1 MIKPFHDAMAA
12 AAPSA
17 KNLPL
22 VLLLTLLC
30 FVGNASAD
38 DGPPVEKAEEHSLPL
53 PRWSEQELKK
63 FRESLPGGNSSG
75 VLPPKSGESVSDI
88 NELIHTP
95 LSSGPRLD
103 HFFNNRDSE
112 LSPRLQAEDMR
123 LFLPEAI
130 LGLPTQGPASAVELP
145 TPLASLK
152 DVPHEFLAACAQS
165 LPKEYL
171 IDPDQLVPEI
181 QNHDMLRLL
190 GFHAQDARIKLYVL
204 VIGHDQKLP
213 EGVDL
218 EKFASGSLLQS
229 DACLVVYPLGEPWRT
244 RLFVSRSIH
253 NQISTEF
260 LSETIQACLK
270 ESLQTSNV
278 HDQLRRYTIHLST
291 RLFWLQ
297 KALAPDPAGKTHKDQ
312 ALAEFSSQLKAP
324 AAPPSTQGLT
334 TVLIWMS
341 GSLLLLGLSVIVCR
355 RFLHRLQLRKQ
366 RRVWMLAEPETAPR
380 LGGAFTGG
388 GGGMIRYA

>member
-1 MIKPFHDAMAA
+1 MATA
-12 AAPSA
+12 AHHA
-17 KNLPL
+17 KHLALALLLPL
-22 VLLLTLLC
+22 LC
-30 FVGNASAD
+30 CAGSAYAD
-38 DGPPVEKAEEHSLPL
+38 VDQPVEKAEEHALPL
-53 PRWSEQELKK
+53 PRWSEQELKR
-63 FRESLPGGNSSG
+63 FHNSLPGGNSQG
-75 VLPPKSGESVSDI
+75 VLPPKSGESISDI

-103 HFFNNRDSE
+103 HFFNSQDSE

-130 LGLPTQGPASAVELP
+130 LGLPTQGPASAVQLP
-145 TPLASLK
+145 TPLAALK
-152 DVPHEFLAACAQS
+152 DVPPEFLAACAQS
-165 LPKEYL
+165 LAKEYL

-213 EGVDL
+213 EGAEL
-218 EKFASGSLLQS
+218 EKIASGSLLQS

-260 LSETIQACLK
+260 LTETIQACLN

-297 KALAPDPAGKTHKDQ
+297 KALVTAPAGKTKKDQ
-312 ALAEFSSQLKAP
+312 ALAEFSSQLKVSAV
-324 AAPPSTQGLT
+324 PSSFSFSTL
-334 TVLIWMS
+334 LIWIS
-341 GSLLLLGLSVIVCR
+341 GSLLVLGLIVIACR
-355 RFLHRLQLRKQ
+355 RFLYHQQLKRQ
-366 RRVWMLAEPETAPR
+366 RCVWMLAEPETVPR

>member
-1 MIKPFHDAMAA
+1 MA
-12 AAPSA
+12 PGTHRA
-17 KNLPL
+17 KILPL
-22 VLLLTLLC
+22 ALLFPLLC
-30 FVGNASAD
+30 YAAGASAD
-38 DGPPVEKAEEHSLPL
+38 GVQAGENAEEHSLPL
-53 PRWSEQELKK
+53 PRWSEHELER
-63 FRESLPGGNSSG
+63 FRNSAG
-75 VLPPKSGESVSDI
+75 VLPTNSGESVSDF

-95 LSSGPRLD
+95 LSSGPRLE
-103 HFFNNRDSE
+103 HVFNNQDSE
-112 LSPRLQAEDMR
+112 LSPRLQVEDMR

-130 LGLPTQGPASAVELP
+130 LGLPTLGQPSPVQLP

-152 DVPHEFLAACAQS
+152 DVPLEFLAACAQT

-181 QNHDMLRLL
+181 QNHDMQRLL
-190 GFHAQDARIKLYVL
+190 EFHAQDARIKLYVL
-204 VIGHDQKLP
+204 MIGHDQKLP
-213 EGVDL
+213 EGAEL
-218 EKFASGSLLQS
+218 EKIASGSLLKS
-229 DACLVVYPLGEPWRT
+229 DACLVVYPLGEPWRI

-297 KALAPDPAGKTHKDQ
+297 KAMATDGAEKTEKGQ
-312 ALAEFSSQLKAP
+312 SLAEFSTRLKEP
-324 AAPPSTQGLT
+324 ARPSTESLSP
-334 TVLIWMS
+334 LMIWTS
-341 GSLLLLGLSVIVCR
+341 GSLLLLGLVGITCR
-355 RFLHRLQLRKQ
+355 QILHRLRLR
-366 RRVWMLAEPETAPR
+366 RHRHIWMLAEPETAPR

-388 GGGMIRYA
+388 GGGIIRYG

>member
-1 MIKPFHDAMAA
+1 MSKPFPNTMATA
-12 AAPSA
+12 AQRA
-17 KNLPL
+17 KSISLA
-22 VLLLTLLC
+22 LLFPLLC
-30 FVGNASAD
+30 CVGSASAD
-38 DGPPVEKAEEHSLPL
+38 VDHPVEKAEENSLPL
-53 PRWSEQELKK
+53 PRWSEHELKR
-63 FRESLPGGNSSG
+63 FRDSVPVGNSPG
-75 VLPPKSGESVSDI
+75 VLPPKSGESISDI
-88 NELIHTP
+88 NELILTP

-103 HFFNNRDSE
+103 HFFNNQDSE
-112 LSPRLQAEDMR
+112 LSPRLKAEDMR

-130 LGLPTQGPASAVELP
+130 LGLPTQGQSSPVQLP

-152 DVPHEFLAACAQS
+152 DVPPEFLAACVQS

-181 QNHDMLRLL
+181 QNHDMQRLL
-190 GFHAQDARIKLYVL
+190 EFHAQDARIKLYVL
-204 VIGHDQKLP
+204 MIGHDQKLP
-213 EGVDL
+213 EGAEL
-218 EKFASGSLLQS
+218 EKIASGSLLQS

-260 LSETIQACLK
+260 LTETIQACLN
-270 ESLQTSNV
+270 ESLQASNA

-297 KALAPDPAGKTHKDQ
+297 KALVTDLADKTAKGQ
-312 ALAEFSSQLKAP
+312 TLAEFSSELKAP
-324 AAPPSTQGLT
+324 AVSSTPSST
-334 TVLIWMS
+334 TLMIWTS
-341 GSLLLLGLSVIVCR
+341 GSLLLLGLVGITCR
-355 RFLHRLQLRKQ
+355 QIHHHLQLRN
-366 RRVWMLAEPETAPR
+366 RRRIWMLSEPETVPR

>member
-1 MIKPFHDAMAA
+1 MNKPTHDAMATA
-12 AAPSA
+12 VPGA
-17 KNLPL
+17 KYFPL
-22 VLLLTLLC
+22 ALLLPLLC
-30 FVGNASAD
+30 FGSAAAD
-38 DGPPVEKAEEHSLPL
+38 DGQPVERAEEHSLPL
-53 PRWSEQELKK
+53 PRWSAQELKK
-63 FRESLPGGNSSG
+63 FRDSLPGGTSPG
-75 VLPPKSGESVSDI
+75 VLPPKSGESASGI

-130 LGLPTQGPASAVELP
+130 LGLPTQGPASAVQLP
-145 TPLASLK
+145 TPLAALK
-152 DVPHEFLAACAQS
+152 DVPREFLAACDQS

-204 VIGHDQKLP
+204 VIGHDQKIP
-213 EGVDL
+213 EGADL

-297 KALAPDPAGKTHKDQ
+297 KALAPDPAGKTDKDQ
-312 ALAEFSSQLKAP
+312 ALAEFSSQLKIP
-324 AAPPSTQGLT
+324 AAPSPSSLPHL
-334 TVLIWMS
+334 LIWTS
-341 GSLLLLGLSVIVCR
+341 GSLLLLGIIGIGCR
-355 RFLHRLQLRKQ
+355 RFSNHLQLRRQ
-366 RRVWMLAEPETAPR
+366 RRVWMLAEPETPPR

>member
-1 MIKPFHDAMAA
+1 MIKPFHDAMATA
-12 AAPSA
+12 IPSA

-30 FVGNASAD
+30 FAGNASAE
-38 DGPPVEKAEEHSLPL
+38 DGQPVEKAEEHSLPL

-63 FRESLPGGNSSG
+63 FRESLPGGNSPG
-75 VLPPKSGESVSDI
+75 VLPPKSGESGSDI
-88 NELIHTP
+88 NKLINTP

-103 HFFNNRDSE
+103 HFFNSRDSE

-130 LGLPTQGPASAVELP
+130 LGLPTQGPASAVQLP

-152 DVPHEFLAACAQS
+152 DVPREFLAACAQS

-213 EGVDL
+213 EGADL

-297 KALAPDPAGKTHKDQ
+297 KALGTAPSQETGTGQ
-312 ALAEFSSQLKAP
+312 ALAEFAPASKAP
-324 AAPPSTQGLT
+324 AMLSPAGLMPPAVWSATS
-334 TVLIWMS
+334 V
-341 GSLLLLGLSVIVCR
+341 LLLGLTSIAGRQWLR
-355 RFLHRLQLRKQ
+355 RIRLRRQHRI
-366 RRVWMLAEPETAPR
+366 WMLAEPDTVPR

-388 GGGMIRYA
+388 GGAMIRYA